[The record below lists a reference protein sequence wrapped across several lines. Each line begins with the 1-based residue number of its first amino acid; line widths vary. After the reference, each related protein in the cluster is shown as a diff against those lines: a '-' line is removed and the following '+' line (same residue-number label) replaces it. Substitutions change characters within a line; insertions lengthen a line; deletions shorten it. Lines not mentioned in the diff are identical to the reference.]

1 MSNIEPRRRNE
12 AMNVGRAR
20 PVRRVVWPED
30 GQLTR
35 SDQRH
40 ERHAESRHAV
50 RLHDLERQGV
60 EGVAEVARD
69 TGIAVAEVE
78 GEVRVS
84 VAEAEGAARVAIA
97 DVEARAR
104 VLMAE
109 DEEEARR
116 LSKLKWELLNARDN
130 SRRAGEDMEMSAKFA
145 ELDDDYFRRRRA
157 RGLG

>member
-1 MSNIEPRRRNE
+1 MSNMERRRNE
-12 AMNVGRAR
+12 VLDVGRAE
-20 PVRRVVWPED
+20 PVRRVVVPRD
-30 GQLTR
+30 YQLTR

-40 ERHAESRHAV
+40 ERQAESRHVV

-69 TGIAVAEVE
+69 TGVAVAEV
-78 GEVRVS
+78 
-84 VAEAEGAARVAIA
+84 EGAARVAIVE
-97 DVEARAR
+97 VEARAR

-130 SRRAGEDMEMSAKFA
+130 SRRAGEDIEMSGKFA
-145 ELDDDYFRRRRA
+145 ELDDDYFRHRRA
-157 RGLG
+157 RGL

>member
-1 MSNIEPRRRNE
+1 MSAYMEPRRRSE
-12 AMNVGRAR
+12 AVNVGRTR
-20 PVRRVVWPED
+20 PVGRVVFPD
-30 GQLTR
+30 DQLTR

-50 RLHDLERQGV
+50 RLYELERQGV

-69 TGIAVAEVE
+69 TRITVAEVE
-78 GEVRVS
+78 GETV
-84 VAEAEGAARVAIA
+84 VAVAQVEGEARLAIA
-97 DVEARAR
+97 GVEARAC

-130 SRRAGEDMEMSAKFA
+130 SRRAGEDMETSAKFA
-145 ELDDDYFRRRRA
+145 ELDDDFFR
-157 RGLG
+157 